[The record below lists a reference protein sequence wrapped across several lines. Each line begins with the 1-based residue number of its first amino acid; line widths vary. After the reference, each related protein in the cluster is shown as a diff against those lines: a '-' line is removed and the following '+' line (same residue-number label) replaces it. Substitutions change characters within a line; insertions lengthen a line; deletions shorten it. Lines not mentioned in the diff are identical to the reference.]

1 MKLQTYDYQW
11 VTTDDIEQAR
21 AIQRGYIPLF
31 EGFLEKFNGP
41 LKSALQYKE
50 TAREAIDQFNLNAA
64 EISLA
69 MEQAEIDALRVAISN
84 FLAAFPAGE

>member
-1 MKLQTYDYQW
+1 MRLQTFGSQW

-31 EGFLEKFNGP
+31 KSFVVAFNGP
-41 LKSALQYKE
+41 LTSALQYKE
-50 TAREAIDQFNLNAA
+50 SAREAIDQFNQNAA

-69 MEQAEIDALRVAISN
+69 HEQAEIDALRVAISN
-84 FLAAFPAGE
+84 FLAAFPTGE

>member
-1 MKLQTYDYQW
+1 MKLQTFDCQW
-11 VTTDDIEQAR
+11 VTTDDIEQAK

-31 EGFLEKFNGP
+31 KSFVIELNGP

-50 TAREAIDQFNLNAA
+50 AAREAIDQFNLNAA